1 MLFALM
7 LGLGLLGETE
17 SLPGAAA
24 KPLATAAGS
33 FTIPRLSWPPPSPR
47 ATAFFKKALAS
58 GPSPKVRPSAPP
70 VRCTMRTL
78 QADPQVDPQ
87 MAQTWEREVDPRMV
101 VKSRCAN

>member
-17 SLPGAAA
+17 SLPGAAV
-24 KPLATAAGS
+24 KPPATAGS
-33 FTIPRLSWPPPSPR
+33 FTIPRLSWPPPSP
-47 ATAFFKKALAS
+47 AAAAFFKKALAS
-58 GPSPKVRPSAPP
+58 GPSPKARPSPPP
-70 VRCTMRTL
+70 VHCTMRTI

-87 MAQTWEREVDPRMV
+87 MAQTWESEVDARMV

>member
-17 SLPGAAA
+17 VPRAAGPKPAAA
-24 KPLATAAGS
+24 GES
-33 FTIPRLSWPPPSPR
+33 FRIPRLSWPPPS
-47 ATAFFKKALAS
+47 AGFTALFKKAPAS
-58 GPSPKVRPSAPP
+58 TPSPKARPSPPP
-70 VRCTMRTL
+70 VHCTMRTV

-87 MAQTWEREVDPRMV
+87 MAQTWQPEVDARMV